1 MQRRTLFRPASAA
14 AGADVRP
21 TLLGVVTLLFLLL
34 FFLLGTTS
42 GEKLSV
48 VGLRVGTADGLAPL
62 PHSGLLKSLR
72 VELAGGGGLTLRA
85 EVQTTDI
92 AASATST
99 ETRVIPVPP
108 AADGVNLRALDHALA
123 ELHDVD
129 PAQRRATVLPDDTV
143 TTQELMT
150 VLDAVRGPSGSRF
163 PEVVL
168 MDLPALPVVP

>member
-1 MQRRTLFRPASAA
+1 MKGRRLFSPATAA

-42 GEKLSV
+42 GQKLSV
-48 VGLRVGTADGLAPL
+48 VGLRVGGADGLAPL
-62 PHSGLLKSLR
+62 PHAGLLKSLR
-72 VELAGGGGLTLRA
+72 VEVLGGGALTLRA

-99 ETRVIPVPP
+99 ETRVIPVP
-108 AADGVNLRALDHALA
+108 AASAGVDLRTLDKALA

-129 PAQRRATVLPDDTV
+129 PAQRRATVLPDDAV

-168 MDLPALPVVP
+168 QDLPGAP